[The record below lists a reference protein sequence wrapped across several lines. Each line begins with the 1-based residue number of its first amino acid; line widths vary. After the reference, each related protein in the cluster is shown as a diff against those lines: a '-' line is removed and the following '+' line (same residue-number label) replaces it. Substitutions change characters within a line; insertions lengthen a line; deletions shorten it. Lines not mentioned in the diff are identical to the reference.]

1 MSIKSGDLYMAHRH
15 SNLKKSISKL
25 NASDHEAE
33 DREFALRTDKALK
46 RIEDGKGKKM
56 NAKKFLKE
64 LEKW

>member
-1 MSIKSGDLYMAHRH
+1 MAHHH

-25 NASDHEAE
+25 NVSDSKDE

-56 NAKKFLKE
+56 KAKKFLKE

>member
-1 MSIKSGDLYMAHRH
+1 MAHRH

-25 NASDHEAE
+25 NVSDPEAE

-56 NAKKFLKE
+56 KAKKFLKE